1 MKIALLS
8 VSLSIVLV
16 GCVSLDATKATGL
29 SGKEICLIDNPD
41 VRQDFRDAYERRI
54 QAKGY
59 KTQIIK
65 EASACQITSTYT
77 ATYGNHWGLYLA
89 TSDLKIFNGGVLIG
103 QAHYK
108 APYASPEKHG
118 RVENKIESMVDQ
130 LLPSISLKAE

>member
-1 MKIALLS
+1 MKNTLLS
-8 VSLSIVLV
+8 FCLSIILI
-16 GCVSLDATKATGL
+16 GCVSIDATKAVGL
-29 SGKEICLIDNPD
+29 SGKEICIIDNPN
-41 VRQDFRDAYERRI
+41 VRQDLRGAYERRI

-65 EASACQITSTYT
+65 EASACPITSTYT

-89 TSDLKIFNGGVLIG
+89 TSELKIFNGGALIG
-103 QAHYK
+103 QVRYK

-130 LLPSISLKAE
+130 LLP